1 MALIASF
8 SFIFNN
14 QQISKKHNTMRT
26 QSLYFC
32 LIFLVLATVSLNG
45 QSAWTIGRTDSSSMT
60 SYFESVDTIHYE
72 PVLGIDGK
80 TYLNAQEAV
89 FSGIASWTKTEV
101 LSYNKV
107 EIEQPRISWIEFM
120 EINGM
125 QTENMSSEEGYQDQ
139 SNYIFDLFTGGSN
152 YMFLNAEQVQ
162 DICEM
167 KWKIWIDFNENHEF
181 EKDELVFEGAGAQQE
196 IQLQLPSIQQREL
209 ITRMRVAW
217 APEEATCGSNSLVVG
232 SVKDVSVYIQ

>member
-1 MALIASF
+1 MKSL
-8 SFIFNN
+8 
-14 QQISKKHNTMRT
+14 
-26 QSLYFC
+26 SLYSC
-32 LIFLVLATVSLNG
+32 LLLAFLATFSLTAQTSWNTKKTVSAG
-45 QSAWTIGRTDSSSMT
+45 EI
-60 SYFESVDTIHYE
+60 SYFDSVDTIHYQ

-80 TYLNAQEAV
+80 TYLNAQEAA
-89 FSGIASWTKTEV
+89 FSGIASWTKTEA

-107 EIEQPRISWIEFM
+107 EIEQAGISWIEFM

-139 SNYIFDLFTGGSN
+139 SNYIFDLFTARANS
-152 YMFLNAEQVQ
+152 MFLNAEQVQ

-167 KWKIWIDFNENHEF
+167 KWKIWIDLNENHEF
-181 EKDELVFEGAGAQQE
+181 EEDELVFVGAGMQQE
-196 IQLQLPSIQQREL
+196 IQLQLPNSQQREL

-217 APEEATCGSNSLVVG
+217 APQEATCTSNSLVVG